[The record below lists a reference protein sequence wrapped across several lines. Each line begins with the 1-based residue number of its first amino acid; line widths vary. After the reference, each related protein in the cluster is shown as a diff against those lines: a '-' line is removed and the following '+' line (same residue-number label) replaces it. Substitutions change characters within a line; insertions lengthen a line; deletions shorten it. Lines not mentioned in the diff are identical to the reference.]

1 MIAPKSL
8 VAYKNR
14 PALVTG
20 TGDKI
25 GICLPGGETLRV
37 REKDVETIHPG
48 PCGPEVLEGGE
59 LTGDVRGAW
68 ERLEGGSLPLREL
81 AELVYG
87 EDTAETAWAAYG
99 LLQDGLYFS
108 GTLGAISARKSGE
121 VEAEERKRL
130 EKQREIREREAFL
143 ERLRAG
149 AAGAL
154 ELPGDGRFLQD
165 VEALACGR
173 TDKCRTLKE
182 LGRPETPPEAHRL
195 LLEKGV
201 WTPMVNPHPA
211 RFGAPAFSAKTPLS
225 PPPAEDRRDLTGL
238 AAFAIDNPW
247 SDDPDDAL
255 SLEGDTL
262 WVHVADPAAALLPG
276 SPPDLE
282 ARGRGT
288 TLYLP
293 EGSLRMIAE
302 EALPHYALGLS
313 PVSPALSF
321 KITLGADGSIADTD
335 IIPSL
340 VRVTRL
346 TYEAADGLMGEGAPL
361 TALVTLAERNR
372 RRRSEAGAVSIE
384 IPEVHIRVSG
394 GKVSI
399 EPIEPRRSANLV
411 RECMLLAGEG
421 AARWALQRRLPFPY
435 AGQEP
440 GDLPASPLS
449 GLAGAYQLRRC
460 MRSRTLSVRPAAHWS
475 LGLDGYTQVTSPLR
489 RYTDLL
495 AHQQIRA
502 FLRGEHPGDSPGEN
516 PLGEEELLLRLAAA
530 DAAAQRNTQA
540 ERASRTHWTMVYL
553 SDKRDSSWEG
563 VVLEKR
569 GGRALVFIPALG
581 LETQAPLR
589 EGAPNEVIPLIL
601 KSVRIP
607 EGEAN
612 FIGVGG

>member
-1 MIAPKSL
+1 MITPNSL
-8 VAYKNR
+8 VVYKNR
-14 PALVTG
+14 PALVTEI
-20 TGDKI
+20 GDKI
-25 GICLPGGETLRV
+25 EICLPGGETLRV
-37 REKDVETIHPG
+37 REKDIETIHPG
-48 PCGPEVLEGGE
+48 PCGPEVLESGE

-68 ERLEGGSLPLREL
+68 ELLEGSSLPLREL

-87 EDTAETAWAAYG
+87 EDTAKTAWAAYG

-108 GTLGAISARKSGE
+108 GTPQAISARKGGE
-121 VEAEERKRL
+121 VEAEERKRQG
-130 EKQREIREREAFL
+130 KQREIREREAFL
-143 ERLRAG
+143 ERLRA
-149 AAGAL
+149 AGAL
-154 ELPGDGRFLQD
+154 DLPGDSRFLQD

-173 TDKCRTLKE
+173 TDKCRTLKD

-201 WTPMVNPHPA
+201 WTPMVNPHLA
-211 RFGAPAFSAKTPLS
+211 RFGALVGSAKTPLP
-225 PPPAEDRRDLTGL
+225 PPPAEDRLDLTGL

-255 SLEGDTL
+255 SLEGDAGCTL

-293 EGSLRMIAE
+293 EGSSRMITG
-302 EALPHYALGLS
+302 EALPVYALGVS

-321 KITLGADGSIADTD
+321 KISLDAGGNITGTD

-346 TYEAADGLMGEGAPL
+346 TYEAADSLIGEGA
-361 TALVTLAERNR
+361 ALAAFFALADRNHT
-372 RRRSEAGAVSIE
+372 RRSGAGAVSIE
-384 IPEVHIRVSG
+384 IPEVHIRVSD

-399 EPIEPRRSANLV
+399 EPIKPWRSADLV

-440 GDLPASPLS
+440 GDLPASPLP

-460 MRSRTLSVRPAAHWS
+460 MRPRTLSVKPAAHWS

-502 FLRGEHPGDSPGEN
+502 FLQGEKPGALP

-530 DAAAQRNTQA
+530 DAAAQGNIHA

-563 VVLEKR
+563 VILEKR
-569 GGRALVFIPALG
+569 GSRALVLIPALG
-581 LETQAPLR
+581 LETQIPLR
-589 EGAPNEVIPLIL
+589 GGEPNDVISLTL

-612 FIGVGG
+612 FIKIGE